1 MKNRIKLDHVMEVVR
16 ELADDLDALS
26 KSDDEIQ
33 IKRALIQYSRQLNQM
48 EFEYHLDKK
57 TGSNE

>member
-57 TGSNE
+57 TGSDE